1 MFILGLVFII
11 LSCKLGASIVLA
23 PIMFIGMMIISAF
36 EEMSKK

>member
-1 MFILGLVFII
+1 MIIFGLVFII
-11 LSCKLGASIVLA
+11 LSFTIGASIALA

>member
-11 LSCKLGASIVLA
+11 LSCTVGASIILA

-36 EEMSKK
+36 EELSKK

>member
-11 LSCKLGASIVLA
+11 LSCTIGASIALVPFML
-23 PIMFIGMMIISAF
+23 IGMMIISAF